1 MYGSSGVGGR
11 QATDAR
17 DTSASANAQDAAP
30 GSDLTGE
37 SIAQVPTGAFQ
48 VSSGSGR
55 AGLQSRP
62 ASSTKRPTEGTKS
75 GRLLSYTEPAKS
87 GSAAQE
93 DEDESNSEAQRRR
106 VAIEKASVDHF
117 LATTSSMWREVM
129 VVPNPNNPGFDIQAI
144 AHDGVAEFI
153 EVKGQSGAW
162 TETGVAVSPTQLR
175 KAEEQRERF
184 WLCVVEYAT
193 DESRRQLYL
202 IKDPF
207 GLTGQFRFD
216 RGWKGAATVV
226 AARPVHPKEGLF
238 VSIDGEGKARII
250 GVKGSGQLAKI
261 DYQLVANGQ
270 KRFNKLFRPNIMTL
284 SVD

>member
-1 MYGSSGVGGR
+1 MCI
-11 QATDAR
+11 R
-17 DTSASANAQDAAP
+17 D
-30 GSDLTGE
+30 
-37 SIAQVPTGAFQ
+37 
-48 VSSGSGR
+48 R
-55 AGLQSRP
+55 
-62 ASSTKRPTEGTKS
+62 
-75 GRLLSYTEPAKS
+75 
-87 GSAAQE
+87 
-93 DEDESNSEAQRRR
+93 DESNPEVKRRR
-106 VAIEKASVDHF
+106 DAIETAAVNHF
-117 LATTSSMWREVM
+117 LATASSMWREVT

-162 TETGVAVSPTQLR
+162 TDTGVAVSPTQLR

-202 IKDPF
+202 VKDPF

-238 VSIDGEGKARII
+238 VTIDGEGKGRII

-270 KRFNKLFRPNIMTL
+270 KRFNKLFKPNVMTL